1 MEKEKLIS
9 IREKTLNGLKMA
21 ESSDNGNKT
30 KLILEVIA
38 KSYAEVLIPNS
49 KEDQKEDKCVR
60 FLYDE
65 LNYYIDNV

>member
-1 MEKEKLIS
+1 MNQEKLIS

-21 ESSDNGNKT
+21 ETFDGCNKT

-49 KEDQKEDKCVR
+49 KEDNEEDKCVR